1 MLLDSREP
9 VDPVAVGVSLVVLG
23 KQARGLVQ
31 AQLFQGQDAQV
42 AVQQQVLGLLGIG
55 VQDSQGFDQPYL
67 VEAGD
72 DLLVFASAHHA
83 VWHLFDWQQLGQ
95 NRIKLQSTSAR

>member
-1 MLLDSREP
+1 
-9 VDPVAVGVSLVVLG
+9 VVVGVGLVIFG
-23 KQARGLVQ
+23 KQALSFAQ
-31 AQLFQGQDAQV
+31 AQFLQGQDAQV
-42 AVQQQVLGLLGIG
+42 AVQQQVLGVLGIG
-55 VQDSQGFDQPYL
+55 VQDRQGFDQPYL

-95 NRIKLQSTSAR
+95 NEIKI